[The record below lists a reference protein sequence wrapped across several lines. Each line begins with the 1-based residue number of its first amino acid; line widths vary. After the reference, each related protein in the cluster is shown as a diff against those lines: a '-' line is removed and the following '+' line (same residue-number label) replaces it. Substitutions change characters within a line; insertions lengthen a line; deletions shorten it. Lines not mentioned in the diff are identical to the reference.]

1 MIVRFSGATL
11 GLLAFSVAILGGL
24 WVGNPVAEI
33 LSRAIWSLVVF
44 CALGLAVGA
53 AAQAVVEEYAR
64 RRFDAVR
71 AEAEAAAEAADTEHA
86 DEGPGETAVQEAG

>member
-1 MIVRFSGATL
+1 MIVRFSGVTL

-24 WVGNPVAEI
+24 WTGNPVTEI

-53 AAQAVVEEYAR
+53 AAQAVIGEYAR
-64 RRFDAVR
+64 KRLDAVR
-71 AEAEAAAEAADTEHA
+71 ADAELASESPDVDQTDDASGGA
-86 DEGPGETAVQEAG
+86 PVSETD

>member
-24 WVGNPVAEI
+24 WAGNPVAET

-64 RRFDAVR
+64 KRFDAVR
-71 AEAEAAAEAADTEHA
+71 AETEPTAEAPDTEQA
-86 DEGPGETAVQEAG
+86 DEGPGEAKAQETD